1 MKSFLD
7 KILLR
12 SNNLDYISKNIQDL
26 SQKTPVK
33 KIFDAIS
40 NYSSES
46 EVRYVG
52 GCIRKIIDKKKVDDI
67 DLATNLEPK
76 EVCSALKDRDIN
88 FYETGYEHGT
98 VTALIDDY
106 KAVKRKVG
114 MVKIP
119 NSKFTPWQ
127 KRAAYQIDYYNF
139 TFNEGNQKGYVKLSD
154 GSMKKLDFINF
165 MPESITITNP
175 LYGYTSYG
183 SDGMEDRFKISRVD
197 GSIFKQSFRSN
208 DTFVSEG
215 RGTCKKSESKN
226 TLF

>member
-1 MKSFLD
+1 MKR
-7 KILLR
+7 LL
-12 SNNLDYISKNIQDL
+12 LPL
-26 SQKTPVK
+26 
-33 KIFDAIS
+33 
-40 NYSSES
+40 
-46 EVRYVG
+46 VG
-52 GCIRKIIDKKKVDDI
+52 ALV
-67 DLATNLEPK
+67 LATSVNAAPTYVFCL
-76 EVCSALKDRDIN
+76 IN
-88 FYETGYEHGT
+88 ESRY
-98 VTALIDDY
+98 ALIDDY

-119 NSKFTPWQ
+119 NSKFKPWK
-127 KRAAYQIDYYNF
+127 KRAAYHIDYYNF
-139 TFNEGNQKGYVKLSD
+139 TFNEGNQEGYVKLSD

-183 SDGMEDRFKISRVD
+183 SDGMEERFKISRVD
-197 GSIFKQSFRSN
+197 GSIFKQGFSRN